1 MRPPS
6 SPEGRQFFM
15 SPDTEFA
22 RLCAGG
28 NRIRTIGPAEKEMAV
43 EKGPAADI
51 VVSRDHLCLMTPS
64 SLSLRHLSSATAER
78 PFHKSGT
85 NGSNPVPS
93 SGESGELPY
102 AHLVARSTSSTT
114 PRWQ

>member
-43 EKGPAADI
+43 ERGPAADI

-64 SLSLRHLSSATAER
+64 SLSVRHLSSATAER
-78 PFHKSGT
+78 PFTRAGPMVRIRFPPAVSQRT
-85 NGSNPVPS
+85 SVLR
-93 SGESGELPY
+93 LPLTRFS
-102 AHLVARSTSSTT
+102 ADPEVGA
-114 PRWQ
+114 